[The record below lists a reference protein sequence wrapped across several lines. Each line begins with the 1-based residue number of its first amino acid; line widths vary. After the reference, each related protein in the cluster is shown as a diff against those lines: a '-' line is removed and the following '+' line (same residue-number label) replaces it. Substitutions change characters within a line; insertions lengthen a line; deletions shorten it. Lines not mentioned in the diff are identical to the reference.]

1 MKIIRITK
9 FSLISSAII
18 LLATSFY
25 SKPDIHLGGCYSDTY
40 VDIASV
46 DDYKIVTMSREN
58 DRVKAK
64 YFAARD
70 FDGKSVYERYQV
82 WKRNNPG
89 VILLSSGTYTDN
101 YFNPQGLTIDNGV
114 VVNQNL
120 IRDKM
125 DALVIVYATG
135 GIAVTDLRQ
144 GDLSVN
150 GIPRRLNIRNS
161 PYDLDD
167 FIEWAKVQ
175 EATIFQTHLLVYKNE
190 IKVNPAN
197 SSREKRERRFLAV
210 GKGEDGKIVHMII
223 HNTVHKTL
231 YEGTKSTLDFL
242 NRQRDMENIIFMIN
256 LDTGAQDAFVL
267 NNPDCTINNSIRGT
281 IDPSKAVNLLAYY
294 FK

>member
-1 MKIIRITK
+1 MTKLFVFSFFVLITASSF
-9 FSLISSAII
+9 FSKPIASSA
-18 LLATSFY
+18 
-25 SKPDIHLGGCYSDTY
+25 GCYSSDY

-46 DDYKIVTMSREN
+46 DDYRIVTMSREN

-70 FDGKSVYERYQV
+70 FDGKSVYERFNI
-82 WKRNNPG
+82 WKRNNPN

-120 IRDKM
+120 IGDKM

-150 GIPRRLNIRNS
+150 GIQRKLNIRNS

-167 FIEWAKVQ
+167 FIEWSKEQ
-175 EATIFQTHLLVYKNE
+175 DATVFQTHLLVYKNE

-210 GKGEDGKIVHMII
+210 GKDENGKIVHMII

-231 YEGTKSTLDFL
+231 YEGTKATLDFL
-242 NRQRDMENIIFMIN
+242 RMQRDMENIIFMIN

-267 NNPDCTINNSIRGT
+267 NNPDCSINSSIRGT

>member
-210 GKGEDGKIVHMII
+210 GKGEDGK
-223 HNTVHKTL
+223 
-231 YEGTKSTLDFL
+231 
-242 NRQRDMENIIFMIN
+242 
-256 LDTGAQDAFVL
+256 
-267 NNPDCTINNSIRGT
+267 
-281 IDPSKAVNLLAYY
+281 
-294 FK
+294 

>member
-1 MKIIRITK
+1 MTKLFVFSFFVLITASSF
-9 FSLISSAII
+9 FSKPITSSA
-18 LLATSFY
+18 
-25 SKPDIHLGGCYSDTY
+25 GCYSSDY

-46 DDYKIVTMSREN
+46 DDYRIVTMSREN

-70 FDGKSVYERYQV
+70 FDGKSVYERFNI
-82 WKRNNPG
+82 WKRNNPN

-120 IRDKM
+120 IGDKM

-144 GDLSVN
+144 GDLTVN
-150 GIPRRLNIRNS
+150 GIQRKLNIRNS

-167 FIEWAKVQ
+167 FIEWSKEQ
-175 EATIFQTHLLVYKNE
+175 DATVFQTHLLVYKNE
-190 IKVNPAN
+190 IKVNSSN

-210 GKGEDGKIVHMII
+210 GKDENGKIVHMII

-231 YEGTKSTLDFL
+231 YEGTKATLDFL
-242 NRQRDMENIIFMIN
+242 RMQRDMENIIFMIN

-267 NNPDCTINNSIRGT
+267 NNPDCSINSSIRGT